1 MGAGPFSEPETRA
14 IKDFVTSGKNFRV
27 RMNNVKCMFINVSTE
42 EEIYRRKNKKIL
54 VDSVDEI
61 VLSFFFLLNLTF
73 FLLGRKRVFF
83 LFFVNLFFINSVW
96 LCIWYITVG
105 TNLYINEY
113 I

>member
-1 MGAGPFSEPETRA
+1 MGHIEYCMIKVSSEPRGSLILLRIDVFEHY
-14 IKDFVTSGKNFRV
+14 KYNKPF
-27 RMNNVKCMFINVSTE
+27 FISWS
-42 EEIYRRKNKKIL
+42 KAFFF
-54 VDSVDEI
+54 
-61 VLSFFFLLNLTF
+61 FFFLLNLTF